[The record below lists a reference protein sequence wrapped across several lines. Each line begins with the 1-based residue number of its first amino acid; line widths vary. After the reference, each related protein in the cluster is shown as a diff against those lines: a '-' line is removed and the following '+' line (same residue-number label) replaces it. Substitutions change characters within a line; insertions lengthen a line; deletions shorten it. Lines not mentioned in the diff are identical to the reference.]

1 MRDIFAVLQLFAAV
15 FLSIVGLAVA
25 FRATSVGVLMLGG
38 LLGGIGLTFLAL
50 LFVNL
55 RRPE

>member
-1 MRDIFAVLQLFAAV
+1 MRDIFGVLQLFAAI
-15 FLSIVGLAVA
+15 FGAIVGLVLA
-25 FRATSVGVLMLGG
+25 FRATDITTLLEGS
-38 LLGGIGLTFLAL
+38 LLGAIGLTFLAL

>member
-15 FLSIVGLAVA
+15 FLSIVGLALA
-25 FRATSVGVLMLGG
+25 FRATNVSMLMLGG
-38 LLGGIGLTFLAL
+38 LLGGMGLTFLAL

>member
-1 MRDIFAVLQLFAAV
+1 MFAVLQLFAAIFV
-15 FLSIVGLAVA
+15 AIVGLALA
-25 FRATSVGVLMLGG
+25 FRATSATMLMVGA
-38 LLGGIGLTFLAL
+38 LLGGTGLTFLAL

>member
-1 MRDIFAVLQLFAAV
+1 MRDIFAVLQLFAAIFV
-15 FLSIVGLAVA
+15 AIVGLSLA
-25 FRATSVGVLMLGG
+25 FHATDSRVLIHGA
-38 LLGGIGLTFLAL
+38 LLGGIGLTFLLL

>member
-1 MRDIFAVLQLFAAV
+1 MRDIFTVLQLFAAI
-15 FLSIVGLAVA
+15 FLAIFGLALA
-25 FRATSVGVLMLGG
+25 FHGGDAGPIFVGA
-38 LLGGIGLTFLAL
+38 LLGGVGLTFLLL

>member
-1 MRDIFAVLQLFAAV
+1 MRDIFAVLQLFAAIFV
-15 FLSIVGLAVA
+15 AIVGLALA
-25 FRATSVGVLMLGG
+25 FRAMDAKMLMVGA
-38 LLGGIGLTFLAL
+38 LLGGTGLTFLVL

>member
-1 MRDIFAVLQLFAAV
+1 MRDFFAVLQLFAAIFV
-15 FLSIVGLAVA
+15 AIVGLALA
-25 FRATSVGVLMLGG
+25 FRAADVKMLMLGG

>member
-1 MRDIFAVLQLFAAV
+1 MRDIFAVLQLFAAI
-15 FLSIVGLAVA
+15 FLSIVGLALA
-25 FRATSVGVLMLGG
+25 FRASNTSSLAVGA
-38 LLGGIGLTFLAL
+38 LLGGTGLTFLLL